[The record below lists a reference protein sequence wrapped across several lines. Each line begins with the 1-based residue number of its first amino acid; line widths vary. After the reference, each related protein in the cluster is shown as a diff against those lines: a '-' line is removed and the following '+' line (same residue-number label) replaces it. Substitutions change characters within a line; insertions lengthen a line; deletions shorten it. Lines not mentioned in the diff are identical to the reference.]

1 MLEDHPALAGT
12 PPKRGIYYSGQKV
25 QNPFSPLLFRAP
37 LAGTFTIRKDS
48 LILKIS
54 LLSGTKKEN

>member
-12 PPKRGIYYSGQKV
+12 PPKRGIYY
-25 QNPFSPLLFRAP
+25 LLFRTKSTEPIFLSSRAP

-48 LILKIS
+48 LI
-54 LLSGTKKEN
+54 